1 MANISLRQRALGM
14 GLNSV
19 RAMGHRE
26 GLDYGFSVR
35 ALFGLTPL
43 NAPLAPVDLWP
54 KNGAQNVAHDA
65 YLFFRDPGA
74 GTLVEAFQ
82 FHFGVTQNDR
92 PIDPPGTNA
101 DWITMSPLAPPGTK
115 YPSPLPSGKVTL
127 HVWGENRYGVGPE
140 STSTFT
146 VVAAPP
152 PPPPPPTTSPYQ
164 LQLQWEAPYP
174 GGKEYV
180 MGYMMPV
187 PGGVLT
193 KVRNATAWPWRY
205 KLWFPTKPGASTDD
219 AFDPSK
225 GLLLDVG
232 QEATAQ
238 QLNRAPGLSNGIS
251 PPPLVLGNTRDAS
264 DARVGVDR

>member
-1 MANISLRQRALGM
+1 
-14 GLNSV
+14 
-19 RAMGHRE
+19 
-26 GLDYGFSVR
+26 
-35 ALFGLTPL
+35 
-43 NAPLAPVDLWP
+43 
-54 KNGAQNVAHDA
+54 
-65 YLFFRDPGA
+65 
-74 GTLVEAFQ
+74 
-82 FHFGVTQNDR
+82 
-92 PIDPPGTNA
+92 
-101 DWITMSPLAPPGTK
+101 
-115 YPSPLPSGKVTL
+115 
-127 HVWGENRYGVGPE
+127 
-140 STSTFT
+140 
-146 VVAAPP
+146 
-152 PPPPPPTTSPYQ
+152 
-164 LQLQWEAPYP
+164 
-174 GGKEYV
+174 

-193 KVRNATAWPWRY
+193 KVRNATVWPWRY